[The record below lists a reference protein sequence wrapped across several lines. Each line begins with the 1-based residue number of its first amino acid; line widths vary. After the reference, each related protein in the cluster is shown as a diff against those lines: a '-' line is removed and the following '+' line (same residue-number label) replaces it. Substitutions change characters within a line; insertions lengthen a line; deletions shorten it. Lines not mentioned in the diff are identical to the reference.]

1 MFKGIFG
8 IHCCLQAKS
17 GDKRSADG
25 VKKTEKG
32 AVSFFKSYLFHLTI
46 PSNMFCLYK
55 LKNACT
61 ENVNKG
67 AYIILL
73 VNYQ

>member
-8 IHCCLQAKS
+8 IHCLQAKS

-32 AVSFFKSYLFHLTI
+32 AVSFLSHIYFIQQSHQICSVSINLRMHAQR
-46 PSNMFCLYK
+46 M
-55 LKNACT
+55 
-61 ENVNKG
+61 
-67 AYIILL
+67 
-73 VNYQ
+73 

>member
-32 AVSFFKSYLFHLTI
+32 AVSFLSHIYFI
-46 PSNMFCLYK
+46 
-55 LKNACT
+55 
-61 ENVNKG
+61 
-67 AYIILL
+67 
-73 VNYQ
+73 